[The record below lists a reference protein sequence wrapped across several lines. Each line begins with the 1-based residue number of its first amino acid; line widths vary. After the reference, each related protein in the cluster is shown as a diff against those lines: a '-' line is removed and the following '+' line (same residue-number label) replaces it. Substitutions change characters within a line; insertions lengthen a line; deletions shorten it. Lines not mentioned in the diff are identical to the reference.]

1 MLVAFLHHYILTLA
15 FRFFYIDGITNGL
28 MNSSVSLEN
37 LGTIRKDTITTR
49 ELSNLLTVIG
59 NFSLPIT
66 DTCSQDHKIKGLSP
80 GCTYGIELKTIT
92 GSRQTR

>member
-1 MLVAFLHHYILTLA
+1 M
-15 FRFFYIDGITNGL
+15 DGITNGL

-49 ELSNLLTVIG
+49 ELSNLLTVICY
-59 NFSLPIT
+59 FSLSIT
-66 DTCSQDHKIKGLSP
+66 NTNSQEHKVKGLSP